1 LHHQFACILMS
12 KIKNNVISHP
22 LPPPSL
28 RLQSPMLQLPPFS
41 PANLSIGLK
50 KSRSIWKVKR

>member
-1 LHHQFACILMS
+1 MCIDV
-12 KIKNNVISHP
+12 KNKNNVISHQ

-41 PANLSIGLK
+41 PDNRSIGLK
-50 KSRSIWKVKR
+50 KRPQRLEGKKVSRLG